1 MIRTLGSQFESNLIV
16 VDINKVEVDSNS
28 DEVKENKK
36 GKSLKRKKENSSK
49 LSFFIIKAR
58 LVFIKLK

>member
-16 VDINKVEVDSNS
+16 VDINKVEVDSDS

-49 LSFFIIKAR
+49 LSFFIVKAR

>member
-1 MIRTLGSQFESNLIV
+1 MIRTLYSQFESNLIV
-16 VDINKVEVDSNS
+16 VDIDKVEVDSDS